1 MRTQKMRR
9 ADSSSINRSS
19 TILYSQPS
27 RAPDRP
33 ASLEEPADLG
43 EGFVDELTAGTR
55 PRWVSRKGAFLFPL
69 CWDGYAP
76 RLRVRA
82 ARHLAHRD
90 RPGTSA
96 EPEAGRAG
104 HFAAWEEPALFT
116 SELRAAFSP
125 CGSRPPAGEH
135 AESHC
140 IGEELR
146 PHLGGREG

>member
-55 PRWVSRKGAFLFPL
+55 PRWVSRKGAFLFRCAGMATLPAL
-69 CWDGYAP
+69 GYAP
-76 RLRVRA
+76 RV
-82 ARHLAHRD
+82 
-90 RPGTSA
+90 T
-96 EPEAGRAG
+96 
-104 HFAAWEEPALFT
+104 
-116 SELRAAFSP
+116 
-125 CGSRPPAGEH
+125 
-135 AESHC
+135 
-140 IGEELR
+140 
-146 PHLGGREG
+146 